1 MCENW
6 DMNRIGPPDIADVLP
21 ADRHPIFNDVS
32 APRLRTQRAVAGA
45 LLPLAT
51 AVLLVL
57 ALRSPVQGG
66 GDTGLTAVTAAVI
79 AC

>member
-21 ADRHPIFNDVS
+21 ADRHPIFNDVA
-32 APRLRTQRAVAGA
+32 APRLRTQRAVAGV

-51 AVLLVL
+51 AVLLGVGAVL
-57 ALRSPVQGG
+57 TLLLPAQAATSS
-66 GDTGLTAVTAAVI
+66 AVPDSA
-79 AC
+79 